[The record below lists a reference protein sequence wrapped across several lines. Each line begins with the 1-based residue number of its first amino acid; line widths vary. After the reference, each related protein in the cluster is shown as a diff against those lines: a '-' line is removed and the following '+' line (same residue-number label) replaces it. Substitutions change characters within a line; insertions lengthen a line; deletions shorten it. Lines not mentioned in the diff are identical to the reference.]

1 MEKCIVSFFGVGYI
15 RPLSATWGS
24 LASGF
29 VLYWFWPTVAFE
41 YKVLAIIAVFLIGW
55 GLSHRVEL
63 KSGLHDPHF
72 IVIDEV
78 VGMMIVTAFLSQIWW
93 HWVLAFFF
101 FRLFDIAKFWPASI
115 FDEEPG
121 GFAIMFDDVL
131 MALLSVMTL
140 HLSLYL
146 IAFSLS

>member
-1 MEKCIVSFFGVGYI
+1 MEKLIVSFFGVGYI

-29 VLYWFWPTVAFE
+29 VLYWFWPHLQFE
-41 YKVLAIIAVFLIGW
+41 IKLAAIIFTFLLGW
-55 GLSHRVEL
+55 FLSHRVE
-63 KSGLHDPHF
+63 KHSGLHDPHF

-78 VGMMIVTAFLSQIWW
+78 VGMMIVTTFLPQIWW
-93 HWVLAFFF
+93 EWILAFFF

-121 GFAIMFDDVL
+121 GFSIMFDDVL
-131 MALLSVMTL
+131 MAFLAVMVL
-140 HLSLYL
+140 HLSIFL
-146 IAFSLS
+146 IEYSLF